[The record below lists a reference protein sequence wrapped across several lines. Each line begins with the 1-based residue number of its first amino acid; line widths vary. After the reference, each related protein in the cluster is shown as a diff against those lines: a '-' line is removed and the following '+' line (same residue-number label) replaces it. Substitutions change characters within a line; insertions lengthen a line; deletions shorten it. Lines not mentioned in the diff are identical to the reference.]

1 MEQWMDGW
9 IINLKSFIFCCFGS
23 DSVSL
28 SKLFRLISHE
38 PYYNRLVSLTS
49 VMGKGLE
56 RIAKGTILEHL
67 SEYNNGNQHRYRP
80 TRGRWCLTDLLELFI
95 EVYETIDE
103 GRLKGGTYL
112 EFAKEFA
119 KVHTF

>member
-49 VMGKGLE
+49 VMCKVRE
-56 RIAKGTILEHL
+56 RIAKCTILEHL
-67 SEYNNGNQHRYRP
+67 SEYNIINGSQHGY
-80 TRGRWCLTDLLELFI
+80 TRGRSCFNRSIRILLRGL
-95 EVYETIDE
+95 
-103 GRLKGGTYL
+103 
-112 EFAKEFA
+112 
-119 KVHTF
+119 